1 MTPPPVALSRP
12 DDPTLRKAPLL
23 LHAMGRDLVPPKSQF
38 KVPAMPAKTE
48 EEPSQVEPEVGPSV
62 ERKNK
67 DAVRG
72 IVVRSIPTHP
82 LPKRH
87 PEYKEAFNWI
97 YRGVLFFML
106 ELHLNFI
113 PSVPI

>member
-23 LHAMGRDLVPPKSQF
+23 LHAKGRDLVPPKSQF
-38 KVPAMPAKTE
+38 K
-48 EEPSQVEPEVGPSV
+48 VEPEVGPSV

-67 DAVRG
+67 DAVKG

-82 LPKRH
+82 LPQRR
-87 PEYKEAFNWI
+87 PEYKEVFNWI
-97 YRGVLFFML
+97 HRHSWCMFRYACRYEIEISADRRRG
-106 ELHLNFI
+106 
-113 PSVPI
+113 PI